1 MSGKEGA
8 VKNVER
14 RRNLQKTNPHVV
26 ESKDGEGGEATRAS
40 AGSVSSDS
48 TKPCTQEDLIAVSN
62 KITDKIVAVLDM
74 KITEV
79 SNKLDTINA
88 KLDAESLRLDAAEQ
102 RIAVTEESV
111 EELETRLA
119 NAEKKL
125 ALMAGRLDDQEARGR
140 RDNLRIY
147 GVKEGF
153 EKGNALSFFE
163 TWLPK
168 LLNFDAPKGRLVL
181 DRCHRT
187 GGAGHFGSDTPR
199 PVIMKLHYPADKMRV
214 LSLCAGRKLTWE
226 GATITIRQDFPQN
239 IVQQRRAFNTVCQKL
254 IAKNIRFRM
263 KYPAILAF
271 SLNKKEYSFD
281 SAAAA
286 GAIVDTMEQ
295 EASCE

>member
-1 MSGKEGA
+1 MGVTARDNNPSPPPGRQCRKVNVRCHVWERRA

-14 RRNLQKTNPHVV
+14 RRNLHKTNPHVV

-111 EELETRLA
+111 EELEELA

-125 ALMAGRLDDQEARGR
+125 APMAGRLDDQEARER

-168 LLNFDAPKGRLVL
+168 
-181 DRCHRT
+181 
-187 GGAGHFGSDTPR
+187 
-199 PVIMKLHYPADKMRV
+199 
-214 LSLCAGRKLTWE
+214 
-226 GATITIRQDFPQN
+226 
-239 IVQQRRAFNTVCQKL
+239 
-254 IAKNIRFRM
+254 
-263 KYPAILAF
+263 
-271 SLNKKEYSFD
+271 
-281 SAAAA
+281 
-286 GAIVDTMEQ
+286 
-295 EASCE
+295 